1 MAALSFAEKCKLL
14 PPASAEQRRILD
26 LANFNVLVDSVAGSG
41 KTTCVLYLALVM
53 GVHYPREKLLLLTYN
68 KKLRQETIQ
77 RCDRMQIT
85 NLEVHTYH
93 SFANMYY
100 RNGCGTDII
109 MNEILASDSKPIHDF
124 AYNRIIIDESQDMT
138 GLYFQLVS
146 RIILHNKIKPIME
159 ERIIHID
166 GQQRRVQIPTEP
178 KMLVIGDKH
187 QSIFTFNNAD
197 YRFITLA
204 PEVFKFNGLQWKAA
218 KLTTSYRITIPMAA
232 FLNRAVLH
240 QDRLAAVKQS
250 HIKPRYIITN
260 PYAGGPFMIINNAI
274 KKYGIENIFVIA
286 PSVRS
291 AGSPIIKTANKLSKK
306 GHPIYIG
313 GQEEVIDQSASAGKL
328 VFATYHQVKGLE
340 RKCVIVMGVDA
351 SYFEYHEKYAPR
363 NICPNVFYVA
373 LTRASE
379 ELVMIHAEKTN
390 FLPFL
395 DVEQLR
401 LTCTV
406 EGELSKVMEQPK
418 IGKKNYAVTD
428 LLRHLSSSTMIAT
441 SIYINEIIIN
451 PIIACIRLPDRIPGI
466 SAGQVETVSEI
477 NGVVIPAYFQYYTT
491 GKLSILD
498 MVRQHDPRYKME
510 LSSSNSDACIEEI
523 TQIAV
528 RYGCIVSKYI
538 YKEKQL
544 PHFHWLSRAIVQ
556 QCIGIMGRYIS
567 TNSEYE
573 ICLPSKIVNGIVIS
587 GVADLIDHN
596 QTNGKSTLWELKCT
610 NEIKREHILQLCCY
624 AYLCGDIYNYK
635 ILNIV
640 TGEVRQIFWS
650 PDLVDLV
657 ELIVNAKISDPNS
670 PSDEQFIAFASEIRQ
685 NTKLRLPTQ
694 AQHDS
699 SASASAPVDDDSI
712 F

>member
-1 MAALSFAEKCKLL
+1 MAALSFADKCKLL

-26 LANFNVLVDSVAGSG
+26 LAGYNVLVDSVAGSG

-53 GVHYPREKLLLLTYN
+53 GVHYPHEKLLLLTYN
-68 KKLRQETIQ
+68 KKLRQETNQ
-77 RCDRMQIT
+77 RCDRMQIL

-109 MNEILASDSKPIHDF
+109 MNEVLASDTKPIHDF

-146 RIILHNKIKPIME
+146 RIIMHNKIRPTME
-159 ERIIHID
+159 ERIIHVD
-166 GQQRRVQIPTEP
+166 GQQRRVHVPTEP

-187 QSIFTFNNAD
+187 QSIFAFNNAD
-197 YRFITLA
+197 HRFITLA

-218 KLTTSYRITIPMAA
+218 KLTTSYRITITMAT
-232 FLNRAVLH
+232 FLNKAILH
-240 QDRLAAVKQS
+240 QDRLVAVKPS

-260 PYAGGPFMIINNAI
+260 PWANGPFSIVNNAI

-306 GHPIYIG
+306 GHQIYVG
-313 GQEEVIDQSASAGKL
+313 SQEDVIDQSAAAGKL

-340 RKCVIVMGVDA
+340 RKCVIVMGMDN
-351 SYFEYHEKYAPR
+351 SYFSFHEKNAPR
-363 NICPNVFYVA
+363 NVCPNVFYVA

-379 ELVMIHAEKTN
+379 ELIMIHAEKAE
-390 FLPFL
+390 FLPFI
-395 DVEQLR
+395 DVDQLR
-401 LTCTV
+401 LTCAV
-406 EGELSKVMEQPK
+406 EGELAKVMEQPK

-441 SIYINEIIIN
+441 SLYINETMISPVITN
-451 PIIACIRLPDRIPGI
+451 IRLPDRIPGI
-466 SAGQVETVSEI
+466 GPGQVESVSDI

-491 GKLSILD
+491 GKLTILD
-498 MVRQHDPRYKME
+498 IVKQHDLRYKMD
-510 LSSSNSDACIEEI
+510 LSNVNSEACIEEI

-528 RYGCIVSKYI
+528 RYGCIMSKYI

-544 PHFHWLSRAIVQ
+544 PHYHWLTRAVAQ
-556 QCIGIMGRYIS
+556 QCLAVMSRFIS

-587 GVADLIDHN
+587 GVADLIDH
-596 QTNGKSTLWELKCT
+596 TPVKGRSTLWELKCT
-610 NEIKREHILQLCCY
+610 SEIKREHILQLCCY

-635 ILNIV
+635 ILNII
-640 TGEVRQIFWS
+640 TGEVHEVVWT

-657 ELIVNAKISDPNS
+657 ELIVNAKTSDPNS
-670 PSDEQFIAFASEIRQ
+670 PTDEQFIAFASEIRQ
-685 NTKLRLPTQ
+685 NTKLKLPNQVEVKEQQ
-694 AQHDS
+694 A
-699 SASASAPVDDDSI
+699 PEPDDGLL